1 MKATWITINTRV
13 IGDDPVYADHVRMI
27 TQGYPLGRYEIFVF
41 TVRPHV
47 LCPVL
52 LPSLIILL
60 YCMSTMPYTQVIT
73 DHTMEKAPLV
83 WNHRERK

>member
-13 IGDDPVYADHVRMI
+13 IGNDPVYADHVLMI
-27 TQGYPLGRYEIFVF
+27 TQGYTLGRCGIFVF

-52 LPSLIILL
+52 LPSLIVL

-73 DHTMEKAPLV
+73 DHTMEKVPLV
-83 WNHRERK
+83 WNHCESK